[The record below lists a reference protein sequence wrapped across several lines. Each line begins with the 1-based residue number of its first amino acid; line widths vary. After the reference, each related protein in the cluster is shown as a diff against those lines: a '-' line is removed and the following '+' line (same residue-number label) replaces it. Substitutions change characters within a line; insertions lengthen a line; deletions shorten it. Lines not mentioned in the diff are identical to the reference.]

1 MSDGQKADLGRPPQ
15 DIVAIFHASFH
26 PTKGNVVDWCLK
38 ASNDLSIDGVEF
50 STLPSGLHLVNHDV
64 VYFTKDTHPG
74 VSVFRR
80 RRTSEHGQRGFRLSA
95 LGVLLARS
103 SRPRPWLHVDALNAL
118 IDQIY
123 TSVEERGICM
133 SDQNQGVV
141 LEPSEDAGDWEP
153 ARAFFEERMVR
164 RADLRGAGQW
174 RGWSYELDNPAVP
187 PTPSTPTLH
196 LPHLLRI
203 LGPSTLT
210 LYKHVLGRRRILIY
224 TLPPV
229 EPACVL
235 CHVAADLCFE
245 AQCKTFYGGSGPHD
259 TDDEEG
265 EHSDG
270 SSARGGGLP
279 TRLSGR
285 SREGIT
291 VLGMVTLSDLDKMHH
306 EGKTGRGWIACTTDA
321 IFLEKPSYYD
331 LVIDLTTSTPLRSTR
346 PTLYVSKPVHQQS
359 PGSRGPTHR
368 LSLVRFTWSDVR
380 LWNELERI
388 LQLDVGGTDC
398 PTTCCRPPVDSP
410 MLKRPTSGSVV
421 AGTGTTKSP
430 GLSSWA
436 DAWRVYEDVCLV
448 CASLWIG
455 SWRGNSTQSYSTV
468 NPDGSKADWGGVR
481 LTGDDDLTID
491 GPFVRNIG
499 LGIEGRPS
507 MVANGI
513 EGSPNVKGMKRSR
526 GMSLGVGGGSSAS
539 ESSSRGRQASTGS
552 GMSIEDNGIA
562 MHAPDDPAARRFR
575 EERLERQIRTTL
587 ALLQTFHANTCFQL
601 SRLAELTSPATGRA
615 SAMATTGQLVD
626 VPSIAETPDPSTP
639 ALPDTNVIYLTPRDV
654 LSFELGPFS
663 SLDARYLEWLGE
675 EYGGGKKVVVKR
687 GWKDLLGVLLGF
699 G

>member
-123 TSVEERGICM
+123 TSVEERGVCM

-174 RGWSYELDNPAVP
+174 RDNPAVP

-245 AQCKTFYGGSGPHD
+245 AQCKTFYGGK
-259 TDDEEG
+259 G

-410 MLKRPTSGSVV
+410 ILKHPTSGSVV

-491 GPFVRNIG
+491 GPLVRNIG

-507 MVANGI
+507 MVSNGI

-562 MHAPDDPAARRFR
+562 MHAPDDPVARRFR

-626 VPSIAETPDPSTP
+626 VPSIAETPDPSAP

>member
-174 RGWSYELDNPAVP
+174 RGWSYELDNPAVA

-270 SSARGGGLP
+270 SGARGSGLP

-346 PTLYVSKPVHQQS
+346 PTLYVSKPIHQQS

-410 MLKRPTSGSVV
+410 MLKHPTSGSVV

-491 GPFVRNIG
+491 GPLVRNIG

-562 MHAPDDPAARRFR
+562 MHAPDDPVARRFR

>member
-80 RRTSEHGQRGFRLSA
+80 RRTPEHGQRGFRLSA

-123 TSVEERGICM
+123 TSVEERGICV

-141 LEPSEDAGDWEP
+141 LKPSEDAGDWEP

-245 AQCKTFYGGSGPHD
+245 AQCKTFYGGSGSHD
-259 TDDEEG
+259 TNDEEG

-359 PGSRGPTHR
+359 PDSRGPTRR

-410 MLKRPTSGSVV
+410 ILKHPTSGSVV

-491 GPFVRNIG
+491 GPLVRNIG

-507 MVANGI
+507 MVSNGI

-562 MHAPDDPAARRFR
+562 MHAPDDPVARRFR

-626 VPSIAETPDPSTP
+626 VPSIAETPDPSAP
-639 ALPDTNVIYLTPRDV
+639 ALPDTNVTYLTPRDV

>member
-1 MSDGQKADLGRPPQ
+1 MSDGQRGDLGRPPQ

-38 ASNDLSIDGVEF
+38 ASKDLSIDGVEF
-50 STLPSGLHLVNHDV
+50 SILPSGLHLVDHDT

-123 TSVEERGICM
+123 AAVEERGRGM
-133 SDQNQGVV
+133 SDQKQGFI

-153 ARAFFEERMVR
+153 AHAFFEERMVR

-203 LGPSTLT
+203 LGPSALT

-245 AQCKTFYGGSGPHD
+245 AQCKTFYGGSGPDD
-259 TDDEEG
+259 TEDEEG
-265 EHSDG
+265 EYIEGTRS
-270 SSARGGGLP
+270 GGDYP

-285 SREGIT
+285 SKEGIT
-291 VLGMVTLSDLDKMHH
+291 VLGMVTLSDLDKMHY

-346 PTLYVSKPVHQQS
+346 PTLYVSKSQQS
-359 PGSRGPTHR
+359 PGSRGPTYK
-368 LSLVRFTWSDVR
+368 LSLVRFAWSDVR

-398 PTTCCRPPVDSP
+398 LTTCCRPPVDSP
-410 MLKRPTSGSVV
+410 MLKHPSSSSAV
-421 AGTGTTKSP
+421 AGTSTSKSP
-430 GLSSWA
+430 ALSSWA
-436 DAWRVYEDVCLV
+436 DAWHVYEDVCLV

-455 SWRGNSTQSYSTV
+455 SWRGNSTQSYSTE
-468 NPDGSKADWGGVR
+468 NPDGSRADWGGVR

-491 GPFVRNIG
+491 GPLVRNIG

-507 MVANGI
+507 MAASGS
-513 EGSPNVKGMKRSR
+513 EGGLNVKGMKRSR
-526 GMSLGVGGGSSAS
+526 GMSLGVEGGSSAS
-539 ESSSRGRQASTGS
+539 EGSSRGRQASTSS
-552 GMSIEDNGIA
+552 GMSGEDNGVSA
-562 MHAPDDPAARRFR
+562 MHAPDDPVARRFR
-575 EERLERQIRTTL
+575 EERMERQIRTTL
-587 ALLQTFHANTCFQL
+587 ALLQTFHANSCFQL
-601 SRLAELTSPATGRA
+601 SRLAELMSPATGGA
-615 SAMATTGQLVD
+615 SATAATGELVD

-639 ALPDTNVIYLTPRDV
+639 ALLDNDVIYLTPRDV
-654 LSFELGPFS
+654 LSFELGPLS

-675 EYGGGKKVVVKR
+675 EYGGRKKVVVRR
-687 GWKDLLGVLLGF
+687 GWKDLLGVFLGF